1 MASKENWS
9 SPDLA
14 KKLEEQAEENKEYRH
29 ALYKKIELHTRD
41 HILDI
46 GCGTGV
52 ITQDIAEFTN
62 GHVTGIDINAETLLY
77 AQNYLQDLNITL
89 VRSHAMNLPFKD
101 NTFDAVVFCGVLMYI
116 PDKQKA
122 VNEMARV
129 TKNGGVVLATME
141 PDYGNVIVYPE
152 NCAFPIVFNDLE
164 KIGADLKTGRKLRAL
179 FSRAGLDPE
188 VGMFTEYFDEL
199 NQDPE
204 EQVKRF
210 LNRFWFIERSLK
222 QNGWTSGKIEE
233 YKQTQIDLIKKK
245 IFFHFLPAFYA
256 IGKKYVK

>member
-1 MASKENWS
+1 MPSKENWA

-29 ALYKKIELHTRD
+29 TLYKKIALQTKQ

-52 ITQDIAEFTN
+52 ITKDIAEHTT
-62 GHVTGIDINAETLLY
+62 GKVTGIDMSTDSLFY
-77 AQNYLQDLNITL
+77 AHNYLKGLNIPL
-89 VRSHAMNLPFKD
+89 IGAQAMDLPFKD
-101 NTFDAVVFCGVLMYI
+101 NTFDLVVFCGVLMYV

-129 TKNGGVVLATME
+129 TKNGGVVLATVE

-152 NCAFPIVFNDLE
+152 DPALLVVFKNLE
-164 KIGADLKTGRKLRAL
+164 KIGADLKTGRKLRSL
-179 FSRAGLDPE
+179 FSKAGLDPE
-188 VGMFTEYFDEL
+188 VGMFTEYFDEF

-204 EQVKRF
+204 EQV
-210 LNRFWFIERSLK
+210 LHYLERFWFIERSLR
-222 QNGWTSGKIEE
+222 QNGWTSEQIEE
-233 YKQTQIDLIKKK
+233 YKQTQITLIKNK
-245 IFFHFLPAFYA
+245 ILFQFLPAFYA
-256 IGKKYVK
+256 IGSKV